1 MPATAIEASV
11 KDVIQAELK
20 HIVALRHDLHRH
32 PELQFEEKRTA
43 RTVAEHLR
51 GLGLEVKTD
60 LCKGTGVIAYLPATD
75 DAGNNRPA
83 VALRADMDA
92 LPIVEATGRP
102 YASTTPGVMHAC
114 GHDGHTAILVGVA
127 RAMVRLTH
135 RPNPVLFLFQPAEE
149 GGGGADIMCR
159 QGVLEGGQSRLKPGG
174 LGNPVGRIFGLHGWP
189 SIALGRIATRPGPLM
204 ASVDDFVVTVRGT
217 QAHGAYP
224 HQGHDPILAAA
235 HCVTALQQI
244 ASRNVGPL
252 ESVVVTV
259 GRIQGGTANN
269 IIPQEVSFIGTVR
282 TLTPDTRRLARGRF
296 CEIVEHTA
304 RACGCTAGIDYLENF
319 PVTVNDAGLT
329 EHFFDIARATLGS
342 SSVDVLEQPTMGGE
356 DFSFYGSHVPACFF
370 YLGLKP
376 GNAERYPGLHQPD
389 FDFNDAAIPTGVR
402 LMIAL
407 ATAEWDGPA
416 PGVPEAK
423 PARRKK

>member
-1 MPATAIEASV
+1 MSVTATEASV
-11 KDVIQAELK
+11 KDVIQSELK

-32 PELQFEEKRTA
+32 PELQFEETRTA

-51 GLGLEVKTD
+51 ALGLEVKTG

-75 DAGNNRPA
+75 DEGNRRPA

-102 YASTTPGVMHAC
+102 YASATPGVMHAC

-127 RAMVRLTH
+127 RAMIRLTH

-159 QGVLEGGQSRLKPGG
+159 QGVLQGEKSRLKPGG

-189 SIALGRIATRPGPLM
+189 SVALGRVATRPGPLM
-204 ASVDDFVVTVRGT
+204 ASVDDFVVTIRGT

-224 HQGHDPILAAA
+224 HQGRDPILAAA
-235 HCVTALQQI
+235 HCVTAVQQI

-252 ESVVVTV
+252 DSVVVTV
-259 GRIQGGTANN
+259 GQIQGGTANN

-282 TLTPDTRRLARGRF
+282 TLTPGTRRLARERF

-304 RACGCTAGIDYLENF
+304 RASGCAAKIDYHENF
-319 PVTVNDAGLT
+319 PVTVNDAALT
-329 EHFFDIARATLGS
+329 EHFLDTARAAIGGS
-342 SSVDVLEQPTMGGE
+342 NVGVLEQPTMGGE
-356 DFSFYGSHVPACFF
+356 DFSFYGHHVPACFY

-376 GNAERYPGLHQPD
+376 ANAERYPGLHQPD
-389 FDFNDAAIPTGVR
+389 FDFNDEAIPTGVR

-407 ATAEWDGPA
+407 ATAQYEGPA
-416 PGVPEAK
+416 PTVAEPK
-423 PARRKK
+423 PARRRK